1 MILAVAG
8 DARINALLAEIK
20 IAIIARGAMIMDLG
34 NGEVAAVAAYGKG
47 GASSPARY
55 DRGNR

>member
-8 DARINALLAEIK
+8 NTCINAILAEIK

>member
-8 DARINALLAEIK
+8 NTCINAILAEIK

-34 NGEVAAVAAYGKG
+34 NGEVAAVAAYSKG
-47 GASSPARY
+47 GASSPTRY